1 MVKYFYSP
9 FISKTKLFYIFA
21 NLLSVNLFGLHQK
34 KTKIRKKIINNQTM
48 KHLHFVRNRAIVI
61 AMFCLMVSTKIYA
74 QQEVMYSQYMFNT
87 LAINPAYAGSRDVL
101 SLTALGRYQWLERN
115 IPGSPTTHSFSLDM
129 PIKNEKMGIG
139 LVAYNDALG
148 VANNTGL
155 NLAYAYR
162 FKIGAKTTMSLGLQP
177 TVTNVS
183 LALSQVPIGVTDYI
197 FEDDRSR
204 FMFNAGLG
212 LFVSN
217 DKSYFG
223 FSVPQIIEQRI
234 TPEIANSI
242 GKIKRH
248 YFAMMGFV
256 VGKGNFKIKPS
267 TMLRYAF
274 GSPLG
279 IDGNVNFWYKDKISF
294 GISGRK
300 SQTVLSGQDN
310 IDAIVGM
317 FELQLT
323 PQLRLGYAYDYN
335 NNRLNSKD
343 SGNSPLYNKLTG
355 TPTHEWLLRYEFGY
369 GKSKILTPRYF

>member
-1 MVKYFYSP
+1 L
-9 FISKTKLFYIFA
+9 FIKLK
-21 NLLSVNLFGLHQK
+21 LK
-34 KTKIRKKIINNQTM
+34 M
-48 KHLHFVRNRAIVI
+48 KHLNSFRIKTLLLAALSLGAI
-61 AMFCLMVSTKIYA
+61 SKSQA

-87 LAINPAYAGSRDVL
+87 LALNPAYAGSRDVL

-115 IPGSPTTHSFSLDM
+115 VPGSPTTHSFTLDM

-139 LVAYNDALG
+139 VIAYNDAIG

-162 FKIGAKTTMSLGLQP
+162 FKVGAKTTMSLGLQP
-177 TVTNVS
+177 TITNVS
-183 LALSQVPIGVTDYI
+183 LALSQVKNLIDANDAVFSGGDQSK
-197 FEDDRSR
+197 FL
-204 FMFNAGLG
+204 FNAGLG
-212 LFVSN
+212 MFISN
-217 DKSYFG
+217 DKSYLG
-223 FSVPQIIEQRI
+223 ISVPQIIEQKI
-234 TPEIANSI
+234 DPSSLNSTSTV
-242 GKIKRH
+242 KRH

-256 VGKGNFKIKPS
+256 MGKGNLKIKPS
-267 TMLRYAF
+267 TMLRYTA

-279 IDGNVNFWYKDKISF
+279 IDGNINFWFKDKIAF
-294 GISGRK
+294 GLSGRK

-310 IDAIVGM
+310 IDALVGM

-335 NNRLNSKD
+335 NNRLNTKSE
-343 SGNSPLYNKLTG
+343 NSVLYNKLVG